1 LENNVLSSKSII
13 TNITLLLISLTLV
26 SCAETGVQTAEKQA
40 NSASKSTPVHVNINV
55 PFSVTDAKSALAK
68 GNNSVS
74 GVLYHRL
81 TVSGREDNSWP
92 QTPSIKNVPLRNNTV
107 FLYPESAHT
116 AELDKLFK
124 QQQKIMEKWYTS
136 SPSPFN
142 RQPQTKLFPL
152 SADAQKYS
160 LKTTTDQFGR
170 YSFDNLKSGRYFV
183 MATSWQA
190 GTYNKSVYAGSS
202 EVTDGTGIYGE
213 RATVDHTKLV
223 PVNYKTYLAYIELV
237 SASKAKT
244 PVDSRMRV
252 DYNKMSME
260 YD

>member
-1 LENNVLSSKSII
+1 MASLA
-13 TNITLLLISLTLV
+13 LLG
-26 SCAETGVQTAEKQA
+26 CAETGVKTAEKQA
-40 NSASKSTPVHVNINV
+40 SSANLSTPVEEKIEIPFNV
-55 PFSVTDAKSALAK
+55 EVAKAALAK
-68 GNNSVS
+68 GNNSIS

-92 QTPSIKNVPLRNNTV
+92 QSPTIKNVPLRNNTL
-107 FLYPESAHT
+107 FLYPESAHV
-116 AELDKLFK
+116 AELDKKFK
-124 QQQKIMEKWYTS
+124 QQQKIMEKWYTN
-136 SPSPFN
+136 SPSVFN

-152 SADAQKYS
+152 SADAQKHS
-160 LKTTTDQFGR
+160 LKTITDQFGR
-170 YSFDNLKSGRYFV
+170 YSFNNLKPGRYYV

-213 RATVDHTKLV
+213 RATIDHTKLV

-237 SASKAKT
+237 SASKTKS
-244 PVDSRMRV
+244 PIDSRMRV

-260 YD
+260 YDH